1 MPKARATPLSDSLLP
16 IPKGEAMPAPEPGR
30 RRTNAPQDRV
40 SMTFRITADAH
51 EHLRRL
57 AYENRLSQQTL
68 VDEALELLVA
78 KRGARTAA

>member
-1 MPKARATPLSDSLLP
+1 MPKAKATPLSESLLP
-16 IPKGEAMPAPEPGR
+16 IPKGKAMPAPEPGR
-30 RRTNAPQDRV
+30 RRQDTPQDRV

-57 AYENRLSQQTL
+57 AYETRLSQQAL

-78 KRGARTAA
+78 KRSGRTAA